1 MNDNLRK
8 LLKLFGLF
16 LLFYAITLPLWLGV
30 KSTYQQIV
38 TVPMFKA
45 AGWVYDIKLVEAH
58 TQGDNIIMTAK
69 NRYPSIGFNGKD
81 RSVVFDVAL
90 DIDAITFNLPMTLAL
105 LLSIV
110 LTYAGSRKQR
120 RDQIFNGMT
129 LLVGLHFI
137 TMFVIAL
144 SLIVSTTLS
153 NDDLM
158 FYMQHAYLPQELL
171 INLGSLL
178 SNYAARFEPF
188 LIALFVW
195 WRMQRNEEEET
206 IAEEVEKKKSE
217 FHYPEL

>member
-1 MNDNLRK
+1 
-8 LLKLFGLF
+8 
-16 LLFYAITLPLWLGV
+16 
-30 KSTYQQIV
+30 
-38 TVPMFKA
+38 
-45 AGWVYDIKLVEAH
+45 
-58 TQGDNIIMTAK
+58 
-69 NRYPSIGFNGKD
+69 
-81 RSVVFDVAL
+81 
-90 DIDAITFNLPMTLAL
+90 
-105 LLSIV
+105 
-110 LTYAGSRKQR
+110 
-120 RDQIFNGMT
+120 